1 MQNQYNNYLK
11 RQKQQPINNFKEKVR
26 NSLSGKTVNNT
37 TMPNTANTPKVVGST
52 NKVGTGSVSGIST
65 PVQTPNNINTNVNTP
80 NVSQVPLN
88 ASETPS
94 VVDVPIESNQ
104 PVNNN
109 IDGVVEGGAGLMSL
123 SDVNNAIES
132 PKVRTVQNPNA
143 RATTNYKDLLEQNRN
158 DQIAQADKNWQI
170 QEEAFK
176 QQMEVL
182 NGQYNQSKNDAENA
196 YKESVDKLNENRY
209 NQMEDLNVSGTNRG
223 IQYSPQQLGLEN
235 VANINHN
242 KNLAETSKQR
252 NELLNK
258 LQIEMNNSLA
268 QLNMSMVNARNEYN
282 KNILDI
288 NSNYAN
294 TLVGW
299 GREDEVT
306 QGNRDWEQKLLEEKR
321 KWEEAQAQKDKDFQQ
336 MMQEMQN
343 KFDKDQQ
350 TNQNNWQSGENK
362 LDRDHDKEMA
372 KKGRSGG
379 GYSRSYGGYSRSYN
393 PYSRGYY
400 NGYQNYDGG
409 MPELSSAY
417 LDDEIAQ
424 QAVDNNFKRLSTDA
438 YNAVDSG
445 GVDDLME
452 RAGYY
457 DEFTSPM
464 YDAYY
469 GLNKTFDERLDNTR
483 ETALKHMF
491 NKSYARSTNG
501 AYNIG
506 DTVYQS
512 KAPLRQDYIDKVKS
526 NKERTKSKY
535 LDKYSKN
542 EKAKQE
548 SRFKAKTESI
558 HEKVMS
564 KNTSSTKSKNNKSTK
579 NTNSSKYNE
588 INKKLG
594 AKNVASIKKQQE
606 KKKQQK
612 STKQQK
618 AKKQQQK
625 RNDVN
630 KKLGAKNQAYI
641 KKQQQEKKK
650 QKEKVNKFKKKVKST
665 VKKIFK
671 KK

>member
-37 TMPNTANTPKVVGST
+37 TMPNTVNTPKVVGST

-65 PVQTPNNINTNVNTP
+65 PVQTPNNTNTNVNTP
-80 NVSQVPLN
+80 NASQVPLN

-94 VVDVPIESNQ
+94 VVNTPVESNQ
-104 PVNNN
+104 PINNN
-109 IDGVVEGGAGLMSL
+109 IDGVGGAGLMSL

-132 PKVRTVQNPNA
+132 PKARTVQNPNA

-170 QEEAFK
+170 QEDAFK

-182 NGQYNQSKNDAENA
+182 NGQYNQSKLDAENA

-452 RAGYY
+452 RASYY

-469 GLNKTFDERLDNTR
+469 GLNKTVDERLDNTR

-526 NKERTKSKY
+526 NKERTKSKF

-548 SRFKAKTESI
+548 SKFKAKTESI

-564 KNTSSTKSKNNKSTK
+564 KSTSNTKSKNNKSTK

>member
-94 VVDVPIESNQ
+94 VVNTPVESNQ
-104 PVNNN
+104 PINTN
-109 IDGVVEGGAGLMSL
+109 IDGVGGAGLMSL

-132 PKVRTVQNPNA
+132 PKARTVQNPNA

-170 QEEAFK
+170 QEDAFK

-182 NGQYNQSKNDAENA
+182 NGQYNQSKVDAENA

-350 TNQNNWQSGENK
+350 ANQNNWQSGENK

-400 NGYQNYDGG
+400 NGYQSYDGG
-409 MPELSSAY
+409 MPEFSSAY

-452 RAGYY
+452 RASYY

-469 GLNKTFDERLDNTR
+469 GLNKTVDERLDNTR

-526 NKERTKSKY
+526 NKERTKSKF

-548 SRFKAKTESI
+548 SKFKAKTESI

-564 KNTSSTKSKNNKSTK
+564 KSTSNTKSKNNKSTK

-612 STKQQK
+612 SAKQQK

-650 QKEKVNKFKKKVKST
+650 QKEKVNKFKKKIKST